1 VLAVLHVFAVGFEYA
16 RVRAGLREDF
26 SQHR

>member
-1 VLAVLHVFAVGFEYA
+1 VLAILHVFAVGFEYA
-16 RVRAGLREDF
+16 RVRAGLRKNF